1 MLVNHVKTFN
11 PFLVSVLIL
20 DPMKTPE
27 TFDLKPKKS
36 LRPLFMRFFFL
47 KATEPLQRDSLLFTI
62 KFPEISGG
70 SRGCRMGTLARNG
83 FNITMKI

>member
-11 PFLVSVLIL
+11 PFLVSVPIL

-70 SRGCRMGTLARNG
+70 SRGCRMGTLARND

>member
-11 PFLVSVLIL
+11 PFLVSVPIL

-62 KFPEISGG
+62 KIPEISGG